1 MFYCWVIKEEV
12 ILSTEGD
19 RITDNRDF
27 WCRCALGKHPFPS
40 RTRRLRPGRPMVL
53 HWRRCGRA
61 GGRQIK
67 KKNKRR
73 ACSYRN
79 RHRQVSS
86 VGNRTVKGE
95 DRWPVLTRSAG
106 KCCYDSWF
114 YQWLEILN
122 KKYLRFLMTDK
133 ISVSNKECTLKTAY
147 MKVWWKSNIL
157 DRKRLKRKIG
167 RHRLKSV
174 RADEDQQW
182 ESKRPHHLR

>member
-1 MFYCWVIKEEV
+1 M
-12 ILSTEGD
+12 
-19 RITDNRDF
+19 
-27 WCRCALGKHPFPS
+27 
-40 RTRRLRPGRPMVL
+40 RPGETPVPIPNTTVKTREADGTALETMWESRWAPD
-53 HWRRCGRA
+53 
-61 GGRQIK
+61 QE
-67 KKNKRR
+67 KNKRR

-79 RHRQVSS
+79 GHRQVSS

-95 DRWPVLTRSAG
+95 DWWPVLTRSAG
-106 KCCYDSWF
+106 KCCCNSWF

-133 ISVSNKECTLKTAY
+133 ISVRDKKCTLKTAY

-182 ESKRPHHLR
+182 ESRRPHHLR